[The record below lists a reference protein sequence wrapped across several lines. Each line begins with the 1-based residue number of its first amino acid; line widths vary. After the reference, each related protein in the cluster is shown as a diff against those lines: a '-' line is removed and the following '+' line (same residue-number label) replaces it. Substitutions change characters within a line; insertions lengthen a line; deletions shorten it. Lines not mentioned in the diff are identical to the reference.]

1 MTRVQRNISIVAAII
16 LVILAVFWFSGPFA
30 AIHGLRKALAAK
42 DASAL
47 ATHVDFIALRSNL
60 SPQIED
66 RIARGISARLGGGAN
81 GGLVGKAAK
90 AISDNAVNA
99 MATPAGIGV
108 LLQGDALY
116 KQASGDT
123 VGDGVV
129 KQPRPMDPFT
139 GANGRFESPTRYVA
153 TLTTDGGDVGFVF
166 EPRGLRWKITNI
178 RLPLLQQP
186 KRN

>member
-1 MTRVQRNISIVAAII
+1 MTRTQRRISIITVVVLALLVAA
-16 LVILAVFWFSGPFA
+16 WCSGPYIA
-30 AIHGLRKALAAK
+30 MHGLRKAIADKDLAA
-42 DASAL
+42 L
-47 ATHVDFIALRSNL
+47 ETHVDFVALRASL

-66 RIARGISARLGGGAN
+66 RIARGISARLGSGAN
-81 GGLVGKAAK
+81 GGLAGQAAK
-90 AISDNAVNA
+90 VISDNAVNM

-129 KQPRPMDPFT
+129 KQARPVDPFSN
-139 GANGRFESPTRYVA
+139 AHGRFESPTRYVA
-153 TLTTDGGDVGFVF
+153 TVTTSGGDVGFVF

-178 RLPLLQQP
+178 RLPAP
-186 KRN
+186 KHD

>member
-1 MTRVQRNISIVAAII
+1 MTRVQRRLSITAAI
-16 LVILAVFWFSGPFA
+16 LLAILAVFWFSGPFA
-30 AIHGLRKALAAK
+30 AIHGLRKAIAAK

-47 ATHVDFIALRSNL
+47 ETYVDFPALRGNL

-66 RIARGISARLGGGAN
+66 RIARSISARLGSSAN
-81 GGLVGKAAK
+81 GGLVGRAAK

-116 KQASGDT
+116 KQVGGDT
-123 VGDGVV
+123 VGDGAIRTA
-129 KQPRPMDPFT
+129 RPVDPFAGT
-139 GANGRFESPTRYVA
+139 HGRFESLTRYVA
-153 TLTTDGGDVGFVF
+153 TMTTDGGDVGFVF

-178 RLPLLQQP
+178 RLPQP
-186 KRN
+186 KRG

>member
-1 MTRVQRNISIVAAII
+1 MTRAQRRISIIAAIL
-16 LVILAVFWFSGPFA
+16 LVVLAVFWFSGPFA
-30 AIHGLRKALAAK
+30 AIHGLRKAIAAK
-42 DASAL
+42 DAGAL
-47 ATHVDFIALRSNL
+47 DTYVDFAALRGNL

-81 GGLVGKAAK
+81 GGVVGKAAK

-99 MATPAGIGV
+99 MATPAGVSV

-129 KQPRPMDPFT
+129 KQARPVDPFT
-139 GANGRFESPTRYVA
+139 GAHGRFESPARYVA
-153 TLTTDGGDVGFVF
+153 TLATDGGDVGFVL

-178 RLPLLQQP
+178 RLPKPQP
-186 KRN
+186 SKQD

>member
-1 MTRVQRNISIVAAII
+1 MTRMQRRISIIAAVI

-30 AIHGLRKALAAK
+30 AIHGLRKAIAAK

-47 ATHVDFIALRSNL
+47 ETYVDFPALRGNL

-66 RIARGISARLGGGAN
+66 RIARGISARLGSGAN

-90 AISDNAVNA
+90 AISENAVNA
-99 MATPAGIGV
+99 MASPAGIGV

-123 VGDGVV
+123 VGNGVV
-129 KQPRPMDPFT
+129 KQPRPADPFT
-139 GANGRFESPTRYVA
+139 GAHGRFESPTRYVA
-153 TLTTDGGDVGFVF
+153 TLATDGGDVGFVF

-178 RLPLLQQP
+178 RLPQP
-186 KRN
+186 KRD